1 MNTFILACNGGVQQ
15 FPSSQPIVSSL
26 PSITSTSAP
35 SVKPSVSHSPA
46 YCTDRP
52 GWYDS
57 YGWTCETYE
66 YYDDA
71 CSNFGDYDAGEG
83 GLTAN
88 EACCG
93 K

>member
-1 MNTFILACNGGVQQ
+1 MH
-15 FPSSQPIVSSL
+15 PSTSSL
-26 PSITSTSAP
+26 PSETPTL
-35 SVKPSVSHSPA
+35 SHSPA

-52 GWYDS
+52 GWYDY

-66 YYDDA
+66 TYDYFCSYY
-71 CSNFGDYDAGEG
+71 GDNYAGEG

-93 K
+93 KLKNVFIFKGISLNMFL

>member
-1 MNTFILACNGGVQQ
+1 MLVCNGGV
-15 FPSSQPIVSSL
+15 PRL
-26 PSITSTSAP
+26 PSIEPTVSEEPTKSSAP

-57 YGWTCETYE
+57 DGWTCETYE
-66 YYDDA
+66 YFDSA
-71 CSNFGDYDAGEG
+71 CSDFGDSDAGEG

-93 K
+93 KLYI

>member
-15 FPSSQPIVSSL
+15 FPSSQPTVSSL
-26 PSITSTSAP
+26 PSITPTL
-35 SVKPSVSHSPA
+35 SHSPA
-46 YCTDRP
+46 YYCTDRP

-57 YGWTCETYE
+57 DGWTCETYE
-66 YYDDA
+66 YFDSA
-71 CSNFGDYDAGEG
+71 CSDFGDSDAGEG

>member
-1 MNTFILACNGGVQQ
+1 MLVCNGGV
-15 FPSSQPIVSSL
+15 PRL
-26 PSITSTSAP
+26 PSIEPTVSEEPTKSSPP
-35 SVKPSVSHSPA
+35 SVKPSVSYSPA

-52 GWYDS
+52 GWYDY

-71 CSNFGDYDAGEG
+71 CSSFGDSDAGEG

-93 K
+93 KLYI